1 MLRGRGK
8 HTNVTLDDTIESFA
22 AFVNAQASRRRC
34 GRSACEKASV
44 MRAGFAARARTAQV
58 VANPS
63 STDTVAFGSTLLLWD
78 GFIRSR

>member
-8 HTNVTLDDTIESFA
+8 HTNVTQDGTTEPFA
-22 AFVNAQASRRRC
+22 MFVNAKRAGGC

-63 STDTVAFGSTLLLWD
+63 STDTVAFGSTLLPWD